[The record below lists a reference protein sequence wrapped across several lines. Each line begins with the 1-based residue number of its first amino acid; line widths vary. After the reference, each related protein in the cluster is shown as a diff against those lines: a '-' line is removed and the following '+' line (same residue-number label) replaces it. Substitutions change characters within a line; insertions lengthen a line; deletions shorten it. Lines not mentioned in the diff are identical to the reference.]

1 MTTSASTSRRPPVAI
16 VGAGIA
22 GLVAARE
29 LRSRGIPI
37 VVFEAS
43 AQVAGMAKTVR
54 DKDGFSYDVG
64 AHFITNRLAKEIGV
78 ADACRTVRS
87 YGETVVLGGSTY
99 SYPFG
104 LMRSPRFLKDAITS
118 RLPGRASTH
127 PPRSA
132 AESFRRQ
139 YGERLANEIAIPL
152 LEAWSGAPA
161 DELSPAVVEKL
172 YGGALQTA
180 WLKVAS
186 RLTRRAVASGY
197 CREQPES
204 VRVWHVYP
212 EAGVSTL
219 CEHLARDLSDAIRLE
234 TPVEKILV
242 HDGRAAGV
250 RVKGVEHEASAVI
263 STAPVHIL
271 SRLVEGTT
279 ALDHLARFRYRPM
292 VFVNLRLTGRNLL
305 PDVVT
310 WTPESRFPFFRLTE
324 GPRSMPW
331 LAPRGKTI
339 ITVDIGCNVGD
350 EIWTMPDDRLSDLCL
365 DHLEPIVPRIR
376 QRFLGAHVAR
386 TPIAYPIFL
395 NEYEADR
402 QRFEQSTGVDG
413 LYSIGRNGEFAHILM
428 EDIYWRT
435 LRRMQRLTVD
445 VDGARGA
452 TTPSH
457 ASVGAVPQPR
467 VDVVGHP

>member
-1 MTTSASTSRRPPVAI
+1 MTTLVSASSHPPVVI

-29 LRSRGIPI
+29 LRRRGIPVI
-37 VVFEAS
+37 VFEAS
-43 AQVAGMAKTVR
+43 AQVAGMARTVR
-54 DKDGFSYDVG
+54 DKDGFSYDIG

-87 YGETVVLGGSTY
+87 YGETVTLEGATY

-104 LMRSPRFLKDAITS
+104 LMRSPRFLKGAIAS
-118 RLPGRASTH
+118 RVPWRAPH
-127 PPRSA
+127 DPPQSA
-132 AESFRRQ
+132 AECVRRE
-139 YGERLANEIAIPL
+139 YGEELANEIAIPL
-152 LEAWSGAPA
+152 IEAWSGVPA
-161 DELSPAVVEKL
+161 EDLSPVVVEKL
-172 YGGALQTA
+172 AGRVVQTA

-212 EAGVSTL
+212 EAGVSML
-219 CEHLARDLSDAIRLE
+219 CEHLAKDLSDAIRLE

-242 HDGRAAGV
+242 HDGRAVGV
-250 RVKGVEHEASAVI
+250 RVRGVEQEASAVI

-271 SRLVEGTT
+271 PRLVEGTT

-310 WTPESRFPFFRLTE
+310 WTPESRYPFFRLTE
-324 GPRSMPW
+324 APRSMPW
-331 LAPRGKTI
+331 LAPEGKTI
-339 ITVDIGCNVGD
+339 ITVDIGCHVGD
-350 EIWTMPDDRLSDLCL
+350 DIWKMPEDQLSDRCL
-365 DHLEPIVPRIR
+365 DHLEPLIPGVRK
-376 QRFLGAHVAR
+376 RFLGAHVVR

-435 LRRMQRLTVD
+435 LRRMQRLVVD
-445 VDGARGA
+445 EARGA
-452 TTPSH
+452 TTLSH
-457 ASVGAVPQPR
+457 ASVGGVPRAR
-467 VDVVGHP
+467 VNVVGHR

>member
-1 MTTSASTSRRPPVAI
+1 MMTSGAASSRPPVAI

-29 LRSRGIPI
+29 LRRRGIPV

-43 AQVAGMAKTVR
+43 AQVAGMAKSVR

-78 ADACRTVRS
+78 ADACRTVRR

-104 LMRSPRFLKDAITS
+104 LMRSPRFLKDAIAS
-118 RLPGRASTH
+118 RIPGRAPAG

-132 AESFRRQ
+132 AECFRRE

-152 LEAWSGAPA
+152 TEAWSGAPA

-172 YGGALQTA
+172 AGGALQTA

-212 EAGVSTL
+212 AAGVSTL
-219 CEHLARDLSDAIRLE
+219 CEHLARELGDAIRLE

-242 HDGRAAGV
+242 HDGRAVGV
-250 RVKGVEHEASAVI
+250 RVKGAEQEASAVI

-271 SRLVEGTT
+271 SKLVEGTT
-279 ALDHLARFRYRPM
+279 ALNHLARFRYRPM

-324 GPRSMPW
+324 GPLSMPW
-331 LAPRGKTI
+331 LAPQGKTI
-339 ITVDIGCNVGD
+339 ITVDIGCSVGD
-350 EIWTMPDDRLSDLCL
+350 EIWTMPEDRLSDLCL
-365 DHLEPIVPRIR
+365 EHLEPIIPDVR

-402 QRFEQSTGVDG
+402 QRFERSTGVDG

-435 LRRMQRLTVD
+435 LRRMERVTVD
-445 VDGARGA
+445 GVGRGMNVSPANAGGNVRRTHVDA
-452 TTPSH
+452 
-457 ASVGAVPQPR
+457 
-467 VDVVGHP
+467 VGHR

>member
-1 MTTSASTSRRPPVAI
+1 MTTSGSASSRPPVAI

-29 LRSRGIPI
+29 LRRRGIRV

-87 YGETVVLGGSTY
+87 YGETVALGGSTY

-104 LMRSPRFLKDAITS
+104 LMRSPRFLKDAIAA
-118 RLPGRASTH
+118 RLPGRAPDQ

-132 AESFRRQ
+132 ADMFRRN
-139 YGERLANEIAIPL
+139 YGQRFANEIAIPL
-152 LEAWSGAPA
+152 VEAWSGASA

-172 YGGALQTA
+172 AGGVLQTV
-180 WLKVAS
+180 WLKLAS

-197 CREQPES
+197 CRERPES
-204 VRVWHVYP
+204 ARVWHVYP

-219 CEHLARDLSDAIRLE
+219 CEHLAKDLTDAIRLE
-234 TPVEKILV
+234 TPVEKIIV
-242 HDGRAAGV
+242 HDGRAVGV
-250 RVKGVEHEASAVI
+250 RVKGVEQEASAVI

-271 SRLVEGTT
+271 SKLVEGTT
-279 ALDHLARFRYRPM
+279 ALDHLAQFRYRPM
-292 VFVNLRLTGRNLL
+292 VFVNLRLVGRNLL
-305 PDVVT
+305 RDVVT

-331 LAPRGKTI
+331 LAPEGKTI
-339 ITVDIGCNVGD
+339 ITVDIGCSVGD
-350 EIWTMPDDRLSDLCL
+350 EIWKMPEDELSELCL
-365 DHLEPIVPRIR
+365 DHLDPIIPGVR

-402 QRFEQSTGVDG
+402 QRFERSTGVGG

-435 LRRMQRLTVD
+435 LRRVHELA
-445 VDGARGA
+445 VDGLRGA
-452 TTPSH
+452 MTPSH
-457 ASVGAVPQPR
+457 ASAGSVPQTS
-467 VDVVGHP
+467 VDVVGHR

>member
-1 MTTSASTSRRPPVAI
+1 MTTSAAASSRPPVAI

-29 LRSRGIPI
+29 LRRRGISV

-43 AQVAGMAKTVR
+43 AQVAGMAKSVR

-78 ADACRTVRS
+78 ADACRTVRY

-104 LMRSPRFLKDAITS
+104 LMRSPRFLKDAIAS
-118 RLPGRASTH
+118 RIPGRAPAH

-132 AESFRRQ
+132 AEVFRRE

-152 LEAWSGAPA
+152 TEAWSGAPA

-172 YGGALQTA
+172 AGGALQTA

-219 CEHLARDLSDAIRLE
+219 CEHLARELGDAIRLE

-242 HDGRAAGV
+242 HDGRAVGV
-250 RVKGVEHEASAVI
+250 RVKGVEQEASAVI

-271 SRLVEGTT
+271 SKLVEGTT
-279 ALDHLARFRYRPM
+279 ALNHLARFRYRPM

-310 WTPESRFPFFRLTE
+310 WTPESQFPFFRLTE

-331 LAPRGKTI
+331 LAPEGKTI
-339 ITVDIGCNVGD
+339 ITVDIGCSVGD
-350 EIWTMPDDRLSDLCL
+350 EIWKMPEDRLSDLCL
-365 DHLEPIVPRIR
+365 DHLEPIIPGVR

-402 QRFEQSTGVDG
+402 QRFERSTGVDG

-435 LRRMQRLTVD
+435 LRRMRELT

-457 ASVGAVPQPR
+457 ASVGEVPQAR
-467 VDVVGHP
+467 VDVVGHR

>member
-1 MTTSASTSRRPPVAI
+1 MTTSGSASSRPPIVI

-29 LRSRGIPI
+29 LRRRRIPF

-87 YGETVVLGGSTY
+87 YGETVMLGGSTY

-104 LMRSPRFLKDAITS
+104 LLRWRFVKDAITS
-118 RLPGRASTH
+118 RLPGRAPTH
-127 PPRSA
+127 PPPSA
-132 AESFRRQ
+132 AEWLRRR
-139 YGERLANEIAIPL
+139 YGERLANEIGIPL
-152 LEAWSGAPA
+152 IEAWSGTPA
-161 DELSPAVVEKL
+161 DQLSPAALEKL
-172 YGGALQTA
+172 AGGALETA

-186 RLTRRAVASGY
+186 RLTGRAVASGY

-219 CEHLARDLSDAIRLE
+219 CYHLARDLSDAIRLE

-242 HDGRAAGV
+242 QDGRAVGV
-250 RVKGVEHEASAVI
+250 RVRGVEQEASAVI

-279 ALDHLARFRYRPM
+279 ALSHLARFRYRPM

-331 LAPRGKTI
+331 LAPEGKTI

-350 EIWTMPDDRLSDLCL
+350 EIWKMSEDRLSDLCL
-365 DHLEPIVPRIR
+365 DHIEPLIPGAR

-402 QRFEQSTGVDG
+402 LRFERSTGVAG

-435 LRRMQRLTVD
+435 LRRMQQLTVD
-445 VDGARGA
+445 YERGA
-452 TTPSH
+452 ATPSR
-457 ASVGAVPQPR
+457 ASVGDVLHAR
-467 VDVVGHP
+467 RHVVGHR

>member
-1 MTTSASTSRRPPVAI
+1 
-16 VGAGIA
+16 
-22 GLVAARE
+22 
-29 LRSRGIPI
+29 
-37 VVFEAS
+37 
-43 AQVAGMAKTVR
+43 MAKTVR

-78 ADACRTVRS
+78 ADSCRTVRR
-87 YGETVVLGGSTY
+87 YGETVVLGGASY

-104 LMRSPRFLKDAITS
+104 LMRSPRFLKDAIAA
-118 RLPGRASTH
+118 RLPGRAPAD

-132 AESFRRQ
+132 AECFRRE
-139 YGERLANEIAIPL
+139 YGERLANEIAIPIT
-152 LEAWSGAPA
+152 EAWSGAPA

-172 YGGALQTA
+172 AGGALQTA
-180 WLKVAS
+180 WLKLAS

-219 CEHLARDLSDAIRLE
+219 CEHLARELGDAIRLE

-242 HDGRAAGV
+242 RDGRAVGV
-250 RVKGVEHEASAVI
+250 RVRGVEQEASAVI

-271 SRLVEGTT
+271 SKLVEGTT
-279 ALDHLARFRYRPM
+279 ALNHLARFRYRPM

-324 GPRSMPW
+324 GPLSMPW
-331 LAPRGKTI
+331 LAPEGKTI
-339 ITVDIGCNVGD
+339 ITVDIGCSVGD
-350 EIWTMPDDRLSDLCL
+350 EIWKMPEDRLSDFCL
-365 DHLEPIVPRIR
+365 DHLEPIIPGVRR
-376 QRFLGAHVAR
+376 RFLGAHVAR

-402 QRFEQSTGVDG
+402 QRFERSTGVDG

-435 LRRMQRLTVD
+435 LRRMERMM
-445 VDGARGA
+445 VDGVGRGMNA
-452 TTPSH
+452 SH
-457 ASVGAVPQPR
+457 ANAAGNLPR
-467 VDVVGHP
+467 AHVNAVGHN

>member
-1 MTTSASTSRRPPVAI
+1 MAKKIVI

-29 LRSRGIPI
+29 LRRRRIPF

-87 YGETVVLGGSTY
+87 YGETVLLGESTY

-104 LMRSPRFLKDAITS
+104 LMGWPRFLKDAITS
-118 RLPGRASTH
+118 RIPGRAPTH
-127 PPRSA
+127 PARSA
-132 AESFRRQ
+132 AEGLRRE

-152 LEAWSGAPA
+152 IEAWSGAPA
-161 DELSPAVVEKL
+161 DELSPA
-172 YGGALQTA
+172 ALENLA
-180 WLKVAS
+180 GRAMHMDWLKLAS
-186 RLTRRAVASGY
+186 RLTGRAVASGY

-219 CEHLARDLSDAIRLE
+219 CDHLARDLSDAIRLE

-242 HDGRAAGV
+242 EDGRAVGV
-250 RVKGVEHEASAVI
+250 RVRGVEQEASAVI

-271 SRLVEGTT
+271 SRLVDGTT

-292 VFVNLRLTGRNLL
+292 VFVNLRLSGRNLL

-310 WTPESRFPFFRLTE
+310 WTPDPRFPFFRLTE
-324 GPRSMPW
+324 APRSMPW
-331 LAPRGKTI
+331 LAPEGKTT

-350 EIWTMPDDRLSDLCL
+350 EIWKMPEDRLSDLCL
-365 DHLEPIVPRIR
+365 DHIEPLIPGAR

-435 LRRMQRLTVD
+435 LRRMQQLTVD
-445 VDGARGA
+445 YERGA
-452 TTPSH
+452 ATPSR
-457 ASVGAVPQPR
+457 ASVGDVLHAR
-467 VDVVGHP
+467 RHVVGHR

>member
-1 MTTSASTSRRPPVAI
+1 MTTAGAASSRPPVAI

-29 LRSRGIPI
+29 LRRRGIPV

-43 AQVAGMAKTVR
+43 AQVAGMAKSVR

-78 ADACRTVRS
+78 ADACRTVRR

-104 LMRSPRFLKDAITS
+104 LMRSPRFLKDAIAT
-118 RLPGRASTH
+118 RIPGRAPAG

-132 AESFRRQ
+132 AECFRRE

-152 LEAWSGAPA
+152 TEAWSGAPA

-172 YGGALQTA
+172 AGGALQTA

-219 CEHLARDLSDAIRLE
+219 CEHLARELGDAIRLE

-242 HDGRAAGV
+242 HDGRAVGV
-250 RVKGVEHEASAVI
+250 RVKGVEQEASAVI

-271 SRLVEGTT
+271 SKLVEGTT
-279 ALDHLARFRYRPM
+279 ALNHLARFRYRPM

-324 GPRSMPW
+324 GPLSMPW
-331 LAPRGKTI
+331 LAPEGKTI

-350 EIWTMPDDRLSDLCL
+350 EIWKMPEDQLSDLCL
-365 DHLEPIVPRIR
+365 DHLEPIIPGVR

-402 QRFEQSTGVDG
+402 QRFERSTGVDG

-435 LRRMQRLTVD
+435 LRRMERVTE
-445 VDGARGA
+445 DGVGREMNV
-452 TTPSH
+452 SH
-457 ASVGAVPQPR
+457 ANAGGNVR
-467 VDVVGHP
+467 RTHVDAVGHI

>member
-1 MTTSASTSRRPPVAI
+1 MTRSGSASSRPPVAI

-29 LRSRGIPI
+29 LRRRGIPV

-43 AQVAGMAKTVR
+43 AQVAGMARTVR

-78 ADACRTVRS
+78 GDACRTVHS
-87 YGETVVLGGSTY
+87 YGETVMLGGSAY
-99 SYPFG
+99 GYPFG
-104 LMRSPRFLKDAITS
+104 LMRSPRFLKDAIAS
-118 RLPGRASTH
+118 RIPGRVPAR
-127 PPRSA
+127 PPGSA

-139 YGERLANEIAIPL
+139 YGDRFADEIAIPL
-152 LEAWSGAPA
+152 VEAWSGAPA

-172 YGGALQTA
+172 AGGVLHKA
-180 WLKVAS
+180 WLKLAS

-197 CREQPES
+197 CRERPES

-219 CEHLARDLSDAIRLE
+219 CDHLARDLSDAIRLE
-234 TPVEKILV
+234 APVEKILV
-242 HDGRAAGV
+242 QDGRAVGV
-250 RVKGVEHEASAVI
+250 RVNGVEQEASAVI

-271 SRLVEGTT
+271 SKLVEGTR
-279 ALDHLARFRYRPM
+279 ALSHLARFRYRPM

-324 GPRSMPW
+324 GPRAMPW
-331 LAPRGKTI
+331 LAPEGKTI
-339 ITVDIGCNVGD
+339 ITVDIGCTVGD
-350 EIWTMPDDRLSDLCL
+350 EIWKMPEDQLSDLCL
-365 DHLEPIVPRIR
+365 DHLEPIIPGVR

-402 QRFEQSTGVDG
+402 QRFERSSGVDG

-435 LRRMQRLTVD
+435 LRRVRELAVA
-445 VDGARGA
+445 GARGA
-452 TTPSH
+452 MTPSE
-457 ASVGAVPQPR
+457 ASVGEVPQAR
-467 VDVVGHP
+467 VDVVGRR

>member
-1 MTTSASTSRRPPVAI
+1 MMISSSASSRPPVAI

-29 LRSRGIPI
+29 LRRRGIPV

-43 AQVAGMAKTVR
+43 GQVAGMAKTVR

-78 ADACRTVRS
+78 ADACRTVRW

-104 LMRSPRFLKDAITS
+104 LMRSPRFLKDAIAS
-118 RLPGRASTH
+118 RIPGRAPAH

-132 AESFRRQ
+132 AECFRRE

-152 LEAWSGAPA
+152 TEAWSGAPA

-172 YGGALQTA
+172 AGGALQTA

-219 CEHLARDLSDAIRLE
+219 CEHLARELGDAIRLE

-242 HDGRAAGV
+242 HDGRAVGV
-250 RVKGVEHEASAVI
+250 RVKGVEQEASAVI

-271 SRLVEGTT
+271 SKLVEGTT
-279 ALDHLARFRYRPM
+279 ALNHLARFRYRPM

-324 GPRSMPW
+324 GPLSMPW
-331 LAPRGKTI
+331 LAPEGKTI
-339 ITVDIGCNVGD
+339 IIVDIGCNVGD
-350 EIWTMPDDRLSDLCL
+350 EIWKMPEDRLSDLCL
-365 DHLEPIVPRIR
+365 DHLEPIIPGVRR
-376 QRFLGAHVAR
+376 RFLGAHVAR

-395 NEYEADR
+395 NEYEVDR
-402 QRFEQSTGVDG
+402 QRFERSTGVDG

-435 LRRMQRLTVD
+435 LRRIERVM
-445 VDGARGA
+445 VDGVGRGIDV
-452 TTPSH
+452 SH
-457 ASVGAVPQPR
+457 ARAGGNLPQAH
-467 VDVVGHP
+467 VDAVGHS

>member
-1 MTTSASTSRRPPVAI
+1 MTSSGSAGSRKPVAI

-29 LRSRGIPI
+29 LRRRGIDV

-43 AQVAGMAKTVR
+43 GQVAGMAKTVR
-54 DKDGFSYDVG
+54 DENGFSYDVG
-64 AHFITNRLAKEIGV
+64 AHFITNRLAREIGV

-87 YGETVVLGGSTY
+87 YGETVVLGGTAY

-104 LMRSPRFLKDAITS
+104 LMRSPRFLKDAIAARTS
-118 RLPGRASTH
+118 RRAPDQ

-132 AESFRRQ
+132 AETFRRN
-139 YGERLANEIAIPL
+139 YGERFANEIAIPL
-152 LEAWSGAPA
+152 IEAWSGASA

-172 YGGALQTA
+172 AGGVLQTA
-180 WLKVAS
+180 WLKLAS
-186 RLTRRAVASGY
+186 RLTRRAVARGY

-204 VRVWHVYP
+204 ARVWHVYP

-219 CEHLARDLSDAIRLE
+219 CEHLAKDLTDAIRLE
-234 TPVEKILV
+234 TPVEKIIV
-242 HDGRAAGV
+242 HDGRAVGV
-250 RVKGVEHEASAVI
+250 RVKGVEQEASAVI

-271 SRLVEGTT
+271 SKLVEGTT
-279 ALDHLARFRYRPM
+279 ALNHLARFRYRPM

-331 LAPRGKTI
+331 LAPEGKTI

-350 EIWTMPDDRLSDLCL
+350 EIWKMPEDPLSDLCL
-365 DHLEPIVPRIR
+365 DHLEPIIPGVR
-376 QRFLGAHVAR
+376 QRFLGVHVAR

-435 LRRMQRLTVD
+435 LRRMHRLTVD

-452 TTPSH
+452 KTPSQ
-457 ASVGAVPQPR
+457 ASVGGVPQAR
-467 VDVVGHP
+467 VDVVGHR

>member
-1 MTTSASTSRRPPVAI
+1 MTRSGSTARRPPVAI
-16 VGAGIA
+16 VGAGVA
-22 GLVAARE
+22 GLVGARE
-29 LRSRGIPI
+29 LRRRGIPV

-78 ADACRTVRS
+78 ADACRTVRW
-87 YGETVVLGGSTY
+87 YGETVVLGASTY

-104 LMRSPRFLKDAITS
+104 LMRSPRFLKDAITA
-118 RLPGRASTH
+118 RLPGRAPAH

-132 AESFRRQ
+132 AESFRRE
-139 YGERLANEIAIPL
+139 YGERLANEVAIPL
-152 LEAWSGAPA
+152 VEAWSGAPA

-172 YGGALQTA
+172 AGGVLQTA

-219 CEHLARDLSDAIRLE
+219 CDHLARDLSDAIRLE

-242 HDGRAAGV
+242 HDARAVGV
-250 RVKGVEHEASAVI
+250 RVSGVEQEASAVI

-279 ALDHLARFRYRPM
+279 ALAHLARFRYRPM

-324 GPRSMPW
+324 APRSMPW
-331 LAPRGKTI
+331 LAPEGKTI

-350 EIWTMPDDRLSDLCL
+350 EIWKMPEDQLSDRCL
-365 DHLEPIVPRIR
+365 DHLEPIIPGIR
-376 QRFLGAHVAR
+376 RRFLGAHVAR

-435 LRRMQRLTVD
+435 LRRMQRLTID
-445 VDGARGA
+445 VDAARGA
-452 TTPSH
+452 ATPSH
-457 ASVGAVPQPR
+457 ASVGGVPPAR
-467 VDVVGHP
+467 VDVVGHH